1 MALADYRR
9 VMGDHFPRYMFLG
22 FCQDA
27 DDLAIAGATE
37 AQHLLYEKV
46 AWSIVDPATGKPE
59 VLGLRYGEN
68 PGQEAALYRPIN
80 GNLTLAGIEFVS
92 SGDLVGSI
100 DSEAMIQ
107 SGKHPGKTNL
117 TDIDNGLNILK
128 YFPDHPAAAILK
140 HNNPSGAALGNTLF
154 EAYTRAWEADPI
166 APMGGA
172 LVVNRPLDKQT
183 AEAVSERYYEIVCA
197 PDFEPGVVDILS
209 ARKNLRI
216 IRIRNIAKLSEH
228 LGERFID
235 LKSLCDGCIIPQW
248 SFIPTIGP
256 DKKVIRSWTDIK
268 ELAVVPAD
276 VPERDDSTGRLVRTG
291 KSASIGRK
299 PTDDEYRDLWFGW
312 MVEAGVISNS
322 VLTVNNLATV
332 SIAAGGQDRV
342 SISKLAVAKAYESRR
357 ALFAI
362 QRHGMLYDALALEV
376 RERRKPQA
384 LLDEID
390 RDVAAINGGL
400 KGAAAVSDAFFPY
413 RDGADALL
421 DQGITAIIQPGDALR
436 DYDVI
441 LACNERKATM
451 VFTGQR
457 SFRH

>member
-9 VMGDHFPRYMFLG
+9 VMGDHFPKFMFLG
-22 FCQDA
+22 FCESA

-46 AWSIVDPATGKPE
+46 TWSIPDAQGNPE
-59 VLGLRYGEN
+59 TLGLRYGEN

-80 GNLTLAGIEFVS
+80 GNLTLAGIEFIS
-92 SGDLVGSI
+92 SGDLVGSV
-100 DSEAMIQ
+100 DTDALIQ

-128 YFPDHPAAAILK
+128 YFPDNPAATILK
-140 HNNPSGAALGNTLF
+140 HNNPSGAALGKTIF
-154 EAYTRAWEADPI
+154 EAYTKAFEADPI

-197 PDFEPGVVDILS
+197 PDFEPGVVEILAS
-209 ARKNLRI
+209 RKNLRI
-216 IRIRNIAKLSEH
+216 IRVRNIDKLASH
-228 LGERFID
+228 LGERFLD
-235 LKSLCDGCIIPQW
+235 LKSLCDGCILPQW
-248 SFIPTIGP
+248 SFVPTIGP
-256 DKKVIRSWTDIK
+256 DKKVIRSWKDIK
-268 ELAVVPAD
+268 DLAVVPTD

-291 KSASIGRK
+291 KIASINRK
-299 PTDDEYRDLWFGW
+299 PTDDEYRDMWFGW

-322 VLTVNNLATV
+322 VLTAKNLATV

-342 SISKLAVAKAYESRR
+342 SIAKLAVSKAFESRR
-357 ALFAI
+357 ALFAL

-376 RERRKPQA
+376 KQGKKCA
-384 LLDEID
+384 CLLDEIN
-390 RDVAAINGGL
+390 RDVDAINGGL
-400 KGAAAVSDAFFPY
+400 KGAVAVSDAFFPY

-421 DQGITAIIQPGDALR
+421 DQGITAVIQPGDALR
-436 DYDVI
+436 DYDVV
-441 LACNERKATM
+441 LACNERNATM